1 MLLSCVYITRLV
13 FIYNALSQKLLFRIS
28 DVTKVLNNK
37 MFKVLSFLT
46 RFVWTLQA
54 TDMAEASY
62 ECVLEKL
69 RSTDRA

>member
-1 MLLSCVYITRLV
+1 MYIKCK
-13 FIYNALSQKLLFRIS
+13 FS
-28 DVTKVLNNK
+28 DLTIVLNK
-37 MFKVLSFLT
+37 RYCFKVLKSLLIVLVF
-46 RFVWTLQA
+46 TLQA

>member
-1 MLLSCVYITRLV
+1 MESKLSLNYMY
-13 FIYNALSQKLLFRIS
+13 FI
-28 DVTKVLNNK
+28 
-37 MFKVLSFLT
+37 SFVST
-46 RFVWTLQA
+46 FQA